1 MHKLKNGYG
10 EENMGTMDIVVEWK
24 YGAVKGFGSREE
36 AQRFIN
42 NVCKRTAP
50 DMEYSV
56 SLFMFK

>member
-1 MHKLKNGYG
+1 MHKPKNGYEKDNTG
-10 EENMGTMDIVVEWK
+10 IMDIVVEWK
-24 YGAVKGFGSREE
+24 YGTVKGFGSKEE
-36 AQRFIN
+36 AERFIN